1 VVSTRAVP
9 VLAET
14 VAVLAGTSSMRWSVL
29 VGAAAAGNAV
39 PALLYA
45 AVGASVDRAPSMLL
59 VSGLALAFSGLLVI
73 SRGRL
78 RRSSPLPSPSE
89 G

>member
-1 VVSTRAVP
+1 VVATRAVP

-29 VGAAAAGNAV
+29 IGAGAAGSAV

-45 AVGASVDRAPSMLL
+45 AAGAGADTAASTVLAL
-59 VSGLALAFSGLLVI
+59 VLALALSGLVATI
-73 SRGRL
+73 GRL
-78 RRSSPLPSPSE
+78 RRSSPRP
-89 G
+89 